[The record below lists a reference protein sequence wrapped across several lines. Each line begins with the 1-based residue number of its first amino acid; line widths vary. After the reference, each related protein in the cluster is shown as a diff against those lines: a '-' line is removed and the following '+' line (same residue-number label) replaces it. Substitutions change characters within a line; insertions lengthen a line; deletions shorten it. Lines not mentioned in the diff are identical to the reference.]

1 MDRATLAKSQKL
13 IILNTDKAHR
23 FGLTVHA
30 TLEAGGLVKLMVSE
44 FSIMLTETH
53 LKETFRRIKPMV
65 KVLIDMY
72 LDKSMRVT
80 GWMIFNMAQVLRS

>member
-13 IILNTDKAHR
+13 TILNTDKAHR

-44 FSIMLTETH
+44 FSIM
-53 LKETFRRIKPMV
+53 
-65 KVLIDMY
+65 
-72 LDKSMRVT
+72 
-80 GWMIFNMAQVLRS
+80 